1 MGLKIPRLIA
11 VRVRFPPAP
20 PNEGT
25 FTSPHARSNATS
37 VCLQLKRPK
46 SLRVACHNPRM
57 LNHACLFTR
66 NLAQSKRR
74 LTVTISV
81 ALALSNC
88 SRPKPDSN
96 AAAITAADPTT
107 TKAGTA
113 ADVERYPSPGMV
125 GIAAEQ
131 QPNPAPQGRAATT
144 PTATVPAAGSAQR
157 AKACKTSADCAA
169 GLTCLFD
176 TDGCTSPGY
185 CGDSTVMY
193 PRNCNIAIPLC
204 GCTTHKSFYGPGGCA
219 GASPEPWTLYAC
231 ACTTDADC
239 GGGQH
244 CVAMTSA
251 PHRPGATLQCQP

>member
-1 MGLKIPRLIA
+1 MLI
-11 VRVRFPPAP
+11 
-20 PNEGT
+20 
-25 FTSPHARSNATS
+25 
-37 VCLQLKRPK
+37 Q
-46 SLRVACHNPRM
+46 
-57 LNHACLFTR
+57 
-66 NLAQSKRR
+66 AQSKRR

-81 ALALSNC
+81 ELASTNC

-96 AAAITAADPTT
+96 AAAITAADPIT
-107 TKAGTA
+107 TKSGTA
-113 ADVERYPSPGMV
+113 ADVERHPSPGAV
-125 GIAAEQ
+125 GIATEQ
-131 QPNPAPQGRAATT
+131 QPNPASNGSATIA
-144 PTATVPAAGSAQR
+144 PTASGLAAGTVQPVVAGTAPPVEAGAAPR

-176 TDGCTSPGY
+176 TDGCASPGY
-185 CGDSTVMY
+185 CGDANVVY

-204 GCTTHKSFYGPGGCA
+204 GCTTHKSFFGPGGCA

-244 CVAMTSA
+244 CVAVTST